1 MGKSNIVSTLFK
13 VVDCNG
19 KVMKEFPVKS
29 RPLGKS
35 NSNDKY
41 TNNDGV
47 VEILSSPNR
56 DIEILVL
63 NTKDQFVL
71 KASVNS
77 KNGSHSPQIIKL
89 DEAYESFSSITIIK
103 VLDRKA
109 EHYVVADTNVEMI
122 FDGNKRM
129 ILPVKEGKF
138 RLKSWI
144 GQQIKLTIY
153 KPDGKPLDTVTYI
166 ARRVQTQYV
175 DLQLDVDVT
184 NGKTNTNNPKI
195 LKRIEDRDKG
205 KCLCNRDMTLDELNK
220 MILEM
225 RKSEGLKTTKI
236 FNHKNCT
243 LEDKSVEA
251 LLSELNRTFKK
262 YNINT
267 CLRKINFM
275 GQIYWEAARFITTTE
290 FASGNYLNP
299 HVHKNAIKNGNIVAG
314 DGPRYKGRG
323 FMQLTWRNNYKKYFN
338 YILNNKNDYNTILN
352 GLNINDMMDRSKKYP
367 ELVASKNLLAMDS
380 AGWFWIFGT
389 DLNLNEQSD
398 KNAVLTISRKV
409 NGGGNGK
416 KERLEYNKRLLVIMN
431 YSQCVNKI

>member
-338 YILNNKNDYNTILN
+338 YILNNKNDYKTILN

>member
-144 GQQIKLTIY
+144 RQQIKLTIY

>member
-1 MGKSNIVSTLFK
+1 
-13 VVDCNG
+13 
-19 KVMKEFPVKS
+19 MKEFPVKS